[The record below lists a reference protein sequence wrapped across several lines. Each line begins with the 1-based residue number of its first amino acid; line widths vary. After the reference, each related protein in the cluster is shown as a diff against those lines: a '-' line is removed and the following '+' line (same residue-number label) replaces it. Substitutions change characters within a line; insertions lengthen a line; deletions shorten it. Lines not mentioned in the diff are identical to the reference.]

1 MLYRQIV
8 GFFLS
13 KLKRYIITKFQLAR
27 AFAFSLSGIVV
38 GRGCRFGRHV
48 RLSNR
53 YRIEVGD
60 KSIIDNYRYLK
71 CGHSKEELKR
81 KFISIG
87 CNTWMGSNT
96 FIEAN
101 YSVKIGSNVLIA
113 NSCFISDS
121 KHKYDDINILIKD
134 QGVIHQEVVI
144 NDDVWI
150 GTKCIIL
157 QGVTIGRGA
166 IVAGNSLVNKDVEPY
181 TIVGGS
187 PAHFIKTR

>member
-1 MLYRQIV
+1 
-8 GFFLS
+8 
-13 KLKRYIITKFQLAR
+13 
-27 AFAFSLSGIVV
+27 
-38 GRGCRFGRHV
+38 
-48 RLSNR
+48 
-53 YRIEVGD
+53 
-60 KSIIDNYRYLK
+60 
-71 CGHSKEELKR
+71 
-81 KFISIG
+81 
-87 CNTWMGSNT
+87 MGSNT

-101 YSVKIGSNVLIA
+101 YSVKIVSNVLIA